1 MAIIKVLKRENPY
14 VQIDKIGVDDSN
26 LSWEATGLLT
36 YLIGRPNNWKI
47 NIAHLASVKKN
58 KETST
63 RNALLELRKAKYCH
77 YFEVRKSGKI
87 VETFYLVFEIPTE
100 YEEIKSNV
108 DIELKEGEKIFYKS
122 LSQKKEN
129 NNLNIQPEVENQQS
143 AKSMENSLSL
153 PKVEKPEM
161 EKPKVENQALI
172 NIDIKNNRMNI
183 KKNHEYDFKEN
194 DDNLTRIEELF
205 KEFGIDFSIKHKT
218 KIKELLQKNSV
229 DFLISH
235 FKKQYEI
242 LKKKENVKSIAA
254 VMSKHLFN
262 NTCEIDNTFVMQKE
276 EESKKEITSNIK
288 MDDVIE
294 TFLKLPIDKQ
304 EEIES
309 EILKKRKEINPQI
322 KKISTLIFYK
332 MIASDIRRILIRE
345 SLIFKFKS
353 I

>member
-14 VQIDKIGVDDSN
+14 VQIDKTGIDDPN

-36 YLIGRPNNWKI
+36 YLVGRPNNWKVNVI
-47 NIAHLASVKKN
+47 HLSSVKKN

-63 RNALLELRKAKYCH
+63 RKALLELRKYNYCH
-77 YFEVRKSGKI
+77 LFEIRKGGKYI
-87 VETFYLVFEIPTE
+87 EKFYLVFEVPTQ
-100 YEEIKSNV
+100 YDEIGSNI
-108 DIELKEGEKIFYKS
+108 DIELKEGEKIFYVKV
-122 LSQKKEN
+122 KEGIN
-129 NNLNIQPEVENQQS
+129 SNNLPEVENQL
-143 AKSMENSLSL
+143 MVENIENKEVL
-153 PKVEKPEM
+153 PNVEKPKM
-161 EKPKVENQALI
+161 VKPKVENQALI
-172 NIDIKNNRMNI
+172 NKELNNNRMN
-183 KKNHEYDFKEN
+183 KEKNHEYDLEEN
-194 DDNLTRIEELF
+194 DDNLRRIKEFF
-205 KEFGIDFSIKHKT
+205 KELGIDFSIKHKI

-276 EESKKEITSNIK
+276 EEGKKEITSNIK

-294 TFLKLPIDKQ
+294 TFLKLPVEKQ

-322 KKISTLIFYK
+322 KKISTIIFHK
-332 MIASDIRRILIRE
+332 MIASDIRKILIRE
-345 SLIFKFKS
+345 SLL
-353 I
+353 

>member
-14 VQIDKIGVDDSN
+14 VQIDKTGIDDPN

-36 YLIGRPNNWKI
+36 YLVGRPNNWKV
-47 NIAHLASVKKN
+47 NVMHLSSVKKN

-63 RNALLELRKAKYCH
+63 RKALLELRKYNYCH
-77 YFEVRKSGKI
+77 LFEIRKGGKYI
-87 VETFYLVFEIPTE
+87 EKFYLVFEVPTQ
-100 YEEIKSNV
+100 YDEISSNI
-108 DIELKEGEKIFYKS
+108 DIELKEEEKIFYVKV
-122 LSQKKEN
+122 KEGIN
-129 NNLNIQPEVENQQS
+129 SNNLPEVENQL
-143 AKSMENSLSL
+143 MVENIENKEVL
-153 PKVEKPEM
+153 PNVEKPKM
-161 EKPKVENQALI
+161 VKPKVENQALI
-172 NIDIKNNRMNI
+172 NKELNNNRMN
-183 KKNHEYDFKEN
+183 KEKNHEYDLEEN
-194 DDNLTRIEELF
+194 DDNLRRIKEFF
-205 KEFGIDFSIKHKT
+205 KELGIDFSIKHKI

-276 EESKKEITSNIK
+276 EEGKKEITSNIK

-294 TFLKLPIDKQ
+294 IFLKLPIEKQ
-304 EEIES
+304 EKIES

-322 KKISTLIFYK
+322 KKISSLIFHK
-332 MIASDIRRILIRE
+332 MIASDIKKILIKE
-345 SLIFKFKS
+345 NLL
-353 I
+353 

>member
-14 VQIDKIGVDDSN
+14 VQIDKTGIDDPN

-36 YLIGRPNNWKI
+36 YLVGRPNNWKV
-47 NIAHLASVKKN
+47 NVMHLSSVKKN

-63 RNALLELRKAKYCH
+63 RKALLELRKYNYCH
-77 YFEVRKSGKI
+77 LFEIRKGGKYI
-87 VETFYLVFEIPTE
+87 EKFYLVFEVPTQ
-100 YEEIKSNV
+100 YDEISSNI
-108 DIELKEGEKIFYKS
+108 DIELKEEEKIFYVKV
-122 LSQKKEN
+122 KEGIN
-129 NNLNIQPEVENQQS
+129 SNNLPEVENQL
-143 AKSMENSLSL
+143 MVENIENKGVL
-153 PKVEKPEM
+153 PNVEKPKM
-161 EKPKVENQALI
+161 VKPKVENQALI
-172 NIDIKNNRMNI
+172 NKELNNNRMN
-183 KKNHEYDFKEN
+183 KEKNHEYDLEEN
-194 DDNLTRIEELF
+194 DDNLRRIKEFF
-205 KEFGIDFSIKHKT
+205 KELGIDFSIKHKI

-276 EESKKEITSNIK
+276 EEGKKEITSNIK

-294 TFLKLPIDKQ
+294 TFLKLPVEKQ

-322 KKISTLIFYK
+322 KKISTIIFHK
-332 MIASDIRRILIRE
+332 MIASDIRKILIRE
-345 SLIFKFKS
+345 SLL
-353 I
+353 

>member
-14 VQIDKIGVDDSN
+14 VQIDKTGIDDPN

-36 YLIGRPNNWKI
+36 YLVGRPNNWKV
-47 NIAHLASVKKN
+47 NVMHLSSVKKN

-63 RNALLELRKAKYCH
+63 RKALLELRKYNYCH
-77 YFEVRKSGKI
+77 LFEIRKGGKYI
-87 VETFYLVFEIPTE
+87 EKFYLVFEVPTQ
-100 YEEIKSNV
+100 YDEISSNI
-108 DIELKEGEKIFYKS
+108 DIELKEEEKIFYVKV
-122 LSQKKEN
+122 KEGIN
-129 NNLNIQPEVENQQS
+129 SNNLPEVENQL
-143 AKSMENSLSL
+143 MVENIENKEVL
-153 PKVEKPEM
+153 PNVEKPKM
-161 EKPKVENQALI
+161 VKPKVENQALI
-172 NIDIKNNRMNI
+172 NKELNNNRMN
-183 KKNHEYDFKEN
+183 KEKNHEYDLEEN
-194 DDNLTRIEELF
+194 DDNLRRIKEFF
-205 KEFGIDFSIKHKT
+205 KELGIDFSIKHKI

-276 EESKKEITSNIK
+276 EEGKKEITSNIK

-294 TFLKLPIDKQ
+294 TFLKLPVEKQ

-322 KKISTLIFYK
+322 KKISTIIFHK
-332 MIASDIRRILIRE
+332 MIVSDIREILIRE
-345 SLIFKFKS
+345 SLL
-353 I
+353 

>member
-14 VQIDKIGVDDSN
+14 VQIDKTGVDDSD

-36 YLIGRPNNWKI
+36 YLIGRPHNWKI

-77 YFEVRKSGKI
+77 YFEVRTSGKI

-100 YEEIKSNV
+100 YEEIESNI

-122 LSQKKEN
+122 LSQKKKDN
-129 NNLNIQPEVENQQS
+129 NSDTQPEIENQQS
-143 AKSMENSLSL
+143 AKSKKNSLFL
-153 PKVEKPEM
+153 PKVENPKT

-172 NIDIKNNRMNI
+172 NIDIKNNRMNL
-183 KKNHEYDFKEN
+183 KKNHEYDFEKN
-194 DDNLTRIEELF
+194 DDNLRRIEELF
-205 KEFGIDFSIKHKT
+205 KEFGIDFSIKHKK
-218 KIKELLQKNSV
+218 KIKKLLQKNSV

-235 FKKQYEI
+235 YKKQYEI
-242 LKKKENVKSIAA
+242 LRKKENVKSIAA

-262 NTCEIDNTFVMQKE
+262 NTCEIDNAFVIQKE
-276 EESKKEITSNIK
+276 EESKKEVISSIK
-288 MDDVIE
+288 IDNVIE
-294 TFLKLPIDKQ
+294 IFLKLPIEKQ
-304 EEIES
+304 KKMER

-322 KKISTLIFYK
+322 KKISTFLFYK
-332 MIASDIRRILIRE
+332 MIASDIEILLARE
-345 SLIFKFKS
+345 KLI
-353 I
+353 

>member
-14 VQIDKIGVDDSN
+14 VQIDKTGIDDPN

-36 YLIGRPNNWKI
+36 YLVGRPNNWKVNVI
-47 NIAHLASVKKN
+47 HLSSVKKN

-63 RNALLELRKAKYCH
+63 RKALLELRKYNYCH
-77 YFEVRKSGKI
+77 LFEIRKGGKYI
-87 VETFYLVFEIPTE
+87 EKFYLVFEVPTQ
-100 YEEIKSNV
+100 YDEIGSNI
-108 DIELKEGEKIFYKS
+108 DIELKEGEKIFYVKV
-122 LSQKKEN
+122 KEGIN
-129 NNLNIQPEVENQQS
+129 SNNLPEVENQL
-143 AKSMENSLSL
+143 MVENIENKEVS
-153 PKVEKPEM
+153 PNVEKPKM
-161 EKPKVENQALI
+161 AKPKLENQALI
-172 NIDIKNNRMNI
+172 NKELNNNRMN
-183 KKNHEYDFKEN
+183 KEKNHEYDLEEN
-194 DDNLTRIEELF
+194 DDNLRRIKEFF
-205 KEFGIDFSIKHKT
+205 KELGIDFSIKHKI

-294 TFLKLPIDKQ
+294 IFLKLPIDKQ

-322 KKISTLIFYK
+322 KKISTIVFHK
-332 MIASDIRRILIRE
+332 MIASDIRKILIKE
-345 SLIFKFKS
+345 NLL
-353 I
+353 

>member
-14 VQIDKIGVDDSN
+14 VQIDKTGIDDPN

-36 YLIGRPNNWKI
+36 YLVGRPNNWKV
-47 NIAHLASVKKN
+47 NVMHLSSVKKN

-63 RNALLELRKAKYCH
+63 RKALLELRKYNYCH
-77 YFEVRKSGKI
+77 LFEIRKGGKYI
-87 VETFYLVFEIPTE
+87 EKFYLVFEVPTQ
-100 YEEIKSNV
+100 YDEISSNI
-108 DIELKEGEKIFYKS
+108 DIELKEEEKIFYVKV
-122 LSQKKEN
+122 KEGIN
-129 NNLNIQPEVENQQS
+129 SNNLPEVENQL
-143 AKSMENSLSL
+143 MVENIENKEVL

-194 DDNLTRIEELF
+194 DDNLKRIEELF
-205 KEFGIDFSIKHKT
+205 KEFGIDFSIKHKI
-218 KIKELLQKNSV
+218 KIEKLLQKNSV

-276 EESKKEITSNIK
+276 EEGKKEITSNIK

-294 TFLKLPIDKQ
+294 TFLKLPVEKQ

-322 KKISTLIFYK
+322 KKISTIIFHK
-332 MIASDIRRILIRE
+332 MIASDIRKILIRE
-345 SLIFKFKS
+345 SLL
-353 I
+353 

>member
-14 VQIDKIGVDDSN
+14 VQIDKTGIDDPN

-36 YLIGRPNNWKI
+36 YLVGRPNNWKV
-47 NIAHLASVKKN
+47 NVMHLSSVKKN

-63 RNALLELRKAKYCH
+63 RKALLELRKYNYCH
-77 YFEVRKSGKI
+77 LFEIRKGGKYI
-87 VETFYLVFEIPTE
+87 EKFYLVFEVPTQ
-100 YEEIKSNV
+100 YDEISSNI
-108 DIELKEGEKIFYKS
+108 DIELKEEEKIFYVKV
-122 LSQKKEN
+122 KEGIN
-129 NNLNIQPEVENQQS
+129 SNNLPEVENQL
-143 AKSMENSLSL
+143 MVENIENKEVL
-153 PKVEKPEM
+153 PNVEKPKM
-161 EKPKVENQALI
+161 VKPKVENQALI
-172 NIDIKNNRMNI
+172 NKELNNNRMN
-183 KKNHEYDFKEN
+183 KEKNHEYDLEEN
-194 DDNLTRIEELF
+194 DDNLRRIKEFF
-205 KEFGIDFSIKHKT
+205 KELGIDFSIKHKI

-276 EESKKEITSNIK
+276 EVGKKEITSNIK

-294 TFLKLPIDKQ
+294 TFLKLPVEKQ

-322 KKISTLIFYK
+322 KKISTIIFHK
-332 MIASDIRRILIRE
+332 MIASDIRKILIRE
-345 SLIFKFKS
+345 SLL
-353 I
+353 

>member
-63 RNALLELRKAKYCH
+63 RNTLLELRKAKYCH

-100 YEEIKSNV
+100 YEEIKSNI
-108 DIELKEGEKIFYKS
+108 DIELKEREKIFYKS
-122 LSQKKEN
+122 LSQKKKD
-129 NNLNIQPEVENQQS
+129 NNLNIQPEVENQQL

-153 PKVEKPEM
+153 PKVE
-161 EKPKVENQALI
+161 NQALI
-172 NIDIKNNRMNI
+172 NIDLKNNRMNI
-183 KKNHEYDFKEN
+183 KKNHEYDFEEK
-194 DDNLTRIEELF
+194 DNNLRRIKELF
-205 KEFGIDFSIKHKT
+205 KEFGIDFSVKHKI
-218 KIKELLQKNSV
+218 KVKELLQKNSV

-242 LKKKENVKSIAA
+242 LKKK
-254 VMSKHLFN
+254 
-262 NTCEIDNTFVMQKE
+262 
-276 EESKKEITSNIK
+276 K
-288 MDDVIE
+288 M
-294 TFLKLPIDKQ
+294 
-304 EEIES
+304 
-309 EILKKRKEINPQI
+309 
-322 KKISTLIFYK
+322 
-332 MIASDIRRILIRE
+332 
-345 SLIFKFKS
+345 
-353 I
+353 

>member
-14 VQIDKIGVDDSN
+14 VQIDKTGIDDPN

-36 YLIGRPNNWKI
+36 YLVGRPNNWKV
-47 NIAHLASVKKN
+47 NVMHLSSVKKN

-63 RNALLELRKAKYCH
+63 RKALLELRKYNYCH
-77 YFEVRKSGKI
+77 LFEIRKGGKYI
-87 VETFYLVFEIPTE
+87 EKFYLVFEVPTQ
-100 YEEIKSNV
+100 YDEISSNI
-108 DIELKEGEKIFYKS
+108 DIELKEEEKIFYVKV
-122 LSQKKEN
+122 KEGIN
-129 NNLNIQPEVENQQS
+129 SNNLPEVENQL
-143 AKSMENSLSL
+143 MVENIENKGVL
-153 PKVEKPEM
+153 PNVEKPKM
-161 EKPKVENQALI
+161 VKPKVENQALI
-172 NIDIKNNRMNI
+172 NKELNNNRMN
-183 KKNHEYDFKEN
+183 KEKNHEYDLEEN
-194 DDNLTRIEELF
+194 DDNLRRIKEFF
-205 KEFGIDFSIKHKT
+205 KELGIDFSIKHKI

-276 EESKKEITSNIK
+276 EEGKKEITSNIK

-294 TFLKLPIDKQ
+294 TFLKLPVEKQ

-309 EILKKRKEINPQI
+309 EISKKRKEINPQI
-322 KKISTLIFYK
+322 KKISTIIFHK
-332 MIASDIRRILIRE
+332 MIASDIRKILIRE
-345 SLIFKFKS
+345 SLL
-353 I
+353 

>member
-36 YLIGRPNNWKI
+36 YLIGRPHNWKI

-87 VETFYLVFEIPTE
+87 VETFYLIFEIPTE
-100 YEEIKSNV
+100 YEEIKSNI

-122 LSQKKEN
+122 LPQKKGN
-129 NNLNIQPEVENQQS
+129 NNLNTQPEVENQQL
-143 AKSMENSLSL
+143 AKSMENRLSL
-153 PKVEKPEM
+153 
-161 EKPKVENQALI
+161 PKVENQAL
-172 NIDIKNNRMNI
+172 MNI
-183 KKNHEYDFKEN
+183 KKNHEYGFEEK
-194 DDNLTRIEELF
+194 DNNLRRIKELF
-205 KEFGIDFSIKHKT
+205 KEFGIDFSIKHKI
-218 KIKELLQKNSV
+218 KVKELLQKNSV

-242 LKKKENVKSIAA
+242 LKKKENIKSIAA
-254 VMSKHLFN
+254 IMSKHLFN
-262 NTCEIDNTFVMQKE
+262 NTCEIDNTFIIQKE
-276 EESKKEITSNIK
+276 EESKKEFTTNIK
-288 MDDVIE
+288 IDEVIE
-294 TFLKLPIDKQ
+294 IFFKLPLEKQ

-322 KKISTLIFYK
+322 KKIITIVFHK
-332 MIASDIRRILIRE
+332 MIASDIREILIRE
-345 SLIFKFKS
+345 SLL
-353 I
+353 

>member
-14 VQIDKIGVDDSN
+14 VQIDKTGIDDPN

-36 YLIGRPNNWKI
+36 YLVGRPNNWKVNVI
-47 NIAHLASVKKN
+47 HLSSVKKN

-63 RNALLELRKAKYCH
+63 RKALLELRKYNYCH
-77 YFEVRKSGKI
+77 LFEIRKGGKYI
-87 VETFYLVFEIPTE
+87 EKFYLVFEVPTQ
-100 YEEIKSNV
+100 YDEISSNI
-108 DIELKEGEKIFYKS
+108 DIELKEEEKIFYVKV
-122 LSQKKEN
+122 KEGIN
-129 NNLNIQPEVENQQS
+129 SNNLPEVENQL
-143 AKSMENSLSL
+143 MVENIENKEVL
-153 PKVEKPEM
+153 PNVEKPKM
-161 EKPKVENQALI
+161 AKPKVENQALI
-172 NIDIKNNRMNI
+172 NKELNNNRMN
-183 KKNHEYDFKEN
+183 KEKNHEYDLEEN
-194 DDNLTRIEELF
+194 DDNLRRIKEFF
-205 KEFGIDFSIKHKT
+205 KELGIDFSIKHKI

-276 EESKKEITSNIK
+276 EEGKKEITSNIK

-294 TFLKLPIDKQ
+294 TFLKLPVEKQ

-322 KKISTLIFYK
+322 KKISTIVFHK
-332 MIASDIRRILIRE
+332 MIASDIRKILIKE
-345 SLIFKFKS
+345 NLL
-353 I
+353 

>member
-14 VQIDKIGVDDSN
+14 VQIDKTGIDDPN

-36 YLIGRPNNWKI
+36 YLVGRPNNWKV
-47 NIAHLASVKKN
+47 NVMHLSSVKKN

-63 RNALLELRKAKYCH
+63 RKALLELRKYNYCH
-77 YFEVRKSGKI
+77 LFEIRKGGKYI
-87 VETFYLVFEIPTE
+87 EKFYLVFEVPTQ
-100 YEEIKSNV
+100 YDEISSNI
-108 DIELKEGEKIFYKS
+108 DIELKEEEKIFYKS

-143 AKSMENSLSL
+143 AKSMENSFSL
-153 PKVEKPEM
+153 PKVEKSKT

-172 NIDIKNNRMNI
+172 NKELNNNRMN
-183 KKNHEYDFKEN
+183 KEKNHEYDLEEN
-194 DDNLTRIEELF
+194 DDNLRRIEELF
-205 KEFGIDFSIKHKT
+205 KEFGIDFSIKHKI
-218 KIKELLQKNSV
+218 KVKELLQKNSV
-229 DFLISH
+229 DFLINH

-262 NTCEIDNTFVMQKE
+262 NTCEIDNAFVIQKE
-276 EESKKEITSNIK
+276 EESKKEIATNMII
-288 MDDVIE
+288 DDVIE
-294 TFLKLPIDKQ
+294 IFFKLSIEKQ

-322 KKISTLIFYK
+322 KKISTIIFHK
-332 MIASDIRRILIRE
+332 MIASDIRKILIRE
-345 SLIFKFKS
+345 GLL
-353 I
+353 

>member
-14 VQIDKIGVDDSN
+14 VQIDKTGIDDPN

-36 YLIGRPNNWKI
+36 YLVGRPNNWKV
-47 NIAHLASVKKN
+47 NVMHLSSVKKN

-63 RNALLELRKAKYCH
+63 RKALLELRKYNYCH
-77 YFEVRKSGKI
+77 LFEIRKGGKYI
-87 VETFYLVFEIPTE
+87 EKFYLVFEVPTQ
-100 YEEIKSNV
+100 YDEISSNI
-108 DIELKEGEKIFYKS
+108 DIELKEEEKIFYVKV
-122 LSQKKEN
+122 KEGIN
-129 NNLNIQPEVENQQS
+129 SNNLPEVENQL
-143 AKSMENSLSL
+143 MVENIENKEVL
-153 PKVEKPEM
+153 PNVEKPKM
-161 EKPKVENQALI
+161 AKPKVENQALI
-172 NIDIKNNRMNI
+172 NKELNNNRMN
-183 KKNHEYDFKEN
+183 KEKNHEYDLEEN
-194 DDNLTRIEELF
+194 DDNLRRIKEFF
-205 KEFGIDFSIKHKT
+205 KELGIDFSIKHKI

-322 KKISTLIFYK
+322 KKISTIIFHK
-332 MIASDIRRILIRE
+332 MIASDIRKILIRE
-345 SLIFKFKS
+345 SLL
-353 I
+353 

>member
-14 VQIDKIGVDDSN
+14 VQIDKTGIDDPN

-36 YLIGRPNNWKI
+36 YLVGRPNNWKV
-47 NIAHLASVKKN
+47 NVMHLSSVKKN

-63 RNALLELRKAKYCH
+63 RKALLELRKYNYCH
-77 YFEVRKSGKI
+77 LFEIRKGGKYI
-87 VETFYLVFEIPTE
+87 EKFYLVFEVPTQ
-100 YEEIKSNV
+100 YDEISSNI
-108 DIELKEGEKIFYKS
+108 DIELKEEEKIFYVKV
-122 LSQKKEN
+122 KEGIN
-129 NNLNIQPEVENQQS
+129 SNNLPEVENQL
-143 AKSMENSLSL
+143 MVENIENKEVL
-153 PKVEKPEM
+153 PNVEKPKM
-161 EKPKVENQALI
+161 VKPKVENQALI
-172 NIDIKNNRMNI
+172 NKELNNNRMN
-183 KKNHEYDFKEN
+183 KEKNHEYDLEEN
-194 DDNLTRIEELF
+194 DDNLRRIKEFF
-205 KEFGIDFSIKHKT
+205 KELGIDFSIKHKI

-276 EESKKEITSNIK
+276 EEGKKDVVSNIK

-294 TFLKLPIDKQ
+294 TFLKLPVEKQ

-322 KKISTLIFYK
+322 KKISTIIFHK
-332 MIASDIRRILIRE
+332 MIASDIRKILIRE
-345 SLIFKFKS
+345 SLL
-353 I
+353 

>member
-14 VQIDKIGVDDSN
+14 VQIDKTGIDDPN

-36 YLIGRPNNWKI
+36 YLVGRPNNWKV
-47 NIAHLASVKKN
+47 NVMHLSSVKKN

-63 RNALLELRKAKYCH
+63 RKALLELRKYNYCH
-77 YFEVRKSGKI
+77 LFEIRKGGKYI
-87 VETFYLVFEIPTE
+87 EKFYLVFEVPTQ
-100 YEEIKSNV
+100 YDEISSNI
-108 DIELKEGEKIFYKS
+108 DIELKEEEKIFYVKV
-122 LSQKKEN
+122 KEGIN
-129 NNLNIQPEVENQQS
+129 SNNLPEVENQL
-143 AKSMENSLSL
+143 MVENIENKEVL
-153 PKVEKPEM
+153 PNVEKPKM
-161 EKPKVENQALI
+161 VKPKVENQALI
-172 NIDIKNNRMNI
+172 NKELNNNRMN
-183 KKNHEYDFKEN
+183 KEKNHEYDLEEN
-194 DDNLTRIEELF
+194 DDNLRRIKEFF
-205 KEFGIDFSIKHKT
+205 KELGIDFSIKHKI

-276 EESKKEITSNIK
+276 EEGKKEITSNIK

-294 TFLKLPIDKQ
+294 TFLKLPVEKQ

-309 EILKKRKEINPQI
+309 EILEKRKEINPQI
-322 KKISTLIFYK
+322 KKISPIVFHK
-332 MIASDIRRILIRE
+332 MIASDIRKILIRE
-345 SLIFKFKS
+345 GLL
-353 I
+353 

>member
-14 VQIDKIGVDDSN
+14 VQIDKTGIDDPN

-36 YLIGRPNNWKI
+36 YLVGRPNNWKV
-47 NIAHLASVKKN
+47 NVMHLSSVKKN

-63 RNALLELRKAKYCH
+63 RKALLELRKYNYCH
-77 YFEVRKSGKI
+77 LFEIRKGGKYI
-87 VETFYLVFEIPTE
+87 EKFYLVFEVPTQ
-100 YEEIKSNV
+100 YDEISSNI
-108 DIELKEGEKIFYKS
+108 DIELKEEEKIFYVKV
-122 LSQKKEN
+122 KEGIN
-129 NNLNIQPEVENQQS
+129 SNNLPEVENQL
-143 AKSMENSLSL
+143 MVENIENKEVL
-153 PKVEKPEM
+153 PNVEKPKM
-161 EKPKVENQALI
+161 AKPKLENQALI
-172 NIDIKNNRMNI
+172 NKELNNNRMN
-183 KKNHEYDFKEN
+183 KEKNHEYDLEEN
-194 DDNLTRIEELF
+194 DDNLRRIKEFF
-205 KEFGIDFSIKHKT
+205 KELGIDFSIKHKI

-276 EESKKEITSNIK
+276 EEGTKEITSNIK

-294 TFLKLPIDKQ
+294 TFLKLPIEKR
-304 EEIES
+304 EKIES

-322 KKISTLIFYK
+322 KKISTLVFHK
-332 MIASDIRRILIRE
+332 MIASDIKKILHKKNI
-345 SLIFKFKS
+345 L
-353 I
+353 

>member
-14 VQIDKIGVDDSN
+14 VQIDKTGIDDPN

-36 YLIGRPNNWKI
+36 YLVGRPNNWKV
-47 NIAHLASVKKN
+47 NVMHLSSVKKN

-63 RNALLELRKAKYCH
+63 RKALLELRKYNYCH
-77 YFEVRKSGKI
+77 LFEIRKGGKYI
-87 VETFYLVFEIPTE
+87 EKFYLVFEVPTQ
-100 YEEIKSNV
+100 YDEISSNI
-108 DIELKEGEKIFYKS
+108 DIELKEEEKIFYVKV
-122 LSQKKEN
+122 KEGIN
-129 NNLNIQPEVENQQS
+129 SNNLPEVENQL
-143 AKSMENSLSL
+143 MVENIENKEVL
-153 PKVEKPEM
+153 PNVEKPKM
-161 EKPKVENQALI
+161 VKPKVENQALI
-172 NIDIKNNRMNI
+172 NKELNNNRMN
-183 KKNHEYDFKEN
+183 KEKNHEYDLEEN
-194 DDNLTRIEELF
+194 DDNLRRIKEFF
-205 KEFGIDFSIKHKT
+205 KELGIDFSIKHKI

-276 EESKKEITSNIK
+276 EEGKKEITSNIK

-294 TFLKLPIDKQ
+294 IFLKLPIEKQ
-304 EEIES
+304 EKIES

-322 KKISTLIFYK
+322 KKISTIVFHK
-332 MIASDIRRILIRE
+332 MIASDIRKILIRE
-345 SLIFKFKS
+345 SLL
-353 I
+353 

>member
-14 VQIDKIGVDDSN
+14 VQIDKTGIDDPN

-36 YLIGRPNNWKI
+36 YLVGRPNNWKV
-47 NIAHLASVKKN
+47 NVMHLSSVKKN

-63 RNALLELRKAKYCH
+63 RKALLELRKYNYCH
-77 YFEVRKSGKI
+77 LFEIRKGGKYI
-87 VETFYLVFEIPTE
+87 EKFYLVFEVPTQ
-100 YEEIKSNV
+100 YDEISSNI
-108 DIELKEGEKIFYKS
+108 DIELKEEEKIFYVKV
-122 LSQKKEN
+122 KEGIN
-129 NNLNIQPEVENQQS
+129 SNNLPEVENQL
-143 AKSMENSLSL
+143 MVENIENKEVL
-153 PKVEKPEM
+153 PNVEKPKM
-161 EKPKVENQALI
+161 VKPKVENQALI
-172 NIDIKNNRMNI
+172 NKELNNNRMN
-183 KKNHEYDFKEN
+183 KEKNHEYDLEEN
-194 DDNLTRIEELF
+194 DDNLRRIKEFF
-205 KEFGIDFSIKHKT
+205 KELGIDFSIKHKI

-294 TFLKLPIDKQ
+294 TFLKLPIEKQ

-322 KKISTLIFYK
+322 KKISTIIFHK
-332 MIASDIRRILIRE
+332 MIASDIRKILIRE
-345 SLIFKFKS
+345 SLL
-353 I
+353 

>member
-14 VQIDKIGVDDSN
+14 VQIDKTGIDDPN

-36 YLIGRPNNWKI
+36 YLVGRPNNWKV
-47 NIAHLASVKKN
+47 NVMHLSSVKKN

-63 RNALLELRKAKYCH
+63 RKALLELRKYNYCH
-77 YFEVRKSGKI
+77 LFEIRKGGKYI
-87 VETFYLVFEIPTE
+87 EKFYLVFEVPTQ
-100 YEEIKSNV
+100 YDEISSNI
-108 DIELKEGEKIFYKS
+108 DIELKEEEKIFYVKV
-122 LSQKKEN
+122 KEGIN
-129 NNLNIQPEVENQQS
+129 SNNLPEVENQL
-143 AKSMENSLSL
+143 MVENIENKEVL
-153 PKVEKPEM
+153 PNVEKPKM
-161 EKPKVENQALI
+161 VKPKVENQALI
-172 NIDIKNNRMNI
+172 NKELNNNRMN
-183 KKNHEYDFKEN
+183 KEKNHEYDLEEN
-194 DDNLTRIEELF
+194 DDNLRRIKEFF
-205 KEFGIDFSIKHKT
+205 KELGIDFSIKHKI

-242 LKKKENVKSIAA
+242 LKKKENIKSIAA

-276 EESKKEITSNIK
+276 EEGKKEITSNIK

-294 TFLKLPIDKQ
+294 TFLKLPVEKQ

-322 KKISTLIFYK
+322 KKISTIIFHK
-332 MIASDIRRILIRE
+332 MIASDIRKILIRE
-345 SLIFKFKS
+345 SLL
-353 I
+353 

>member
-14 VQIDKIGVDDSN
+14 VQIDKTGIDDPN

-36 YLIGRPNNWKI
+36 YLVGRPNNWKV
-47 NIAHLASVKKN
+47 NVMHLSSVKKN

-63 RNALLELRKAKYCH
+63 RKALLELRKYNYCH
-77 YFEVRKSGKI
+77 LFEIRKGGKYI
-87 VETFYLVFEIPTE
+87 EKFYLVFEVPTQ
-100 YEEIKSNV
+100 YDEISSNI
-108 DIELKEGEKIFYKS
+108 DIELKEEEKIFYVKV
-122 LSQKKEN
+122 KEGIN
-129 NNLNIQPEVENQQS
+129 SNNLPEVENQL
-143 AKSMENSLSL
+143 MVENIENKGVL
-153 PKVEKPEM
+153 PNVEKPKM
-161 EKPKVENQALI
+161 VKPKVENQALI
-172 NIDIKNNRMNI
+172 NKELNNNRMN
-183 KKNHEYDFKEN
+183 KEKNHEYDLEEN
-194 DDNLTRIEELF
+194 DDNLRRIKEFF
-205 KEFGIDFSIKHKT
+205 KELGIDFSIKHKI

-262 NTCEIDNTFVMQKE
+262 NTCEIDNTFVIQKE
-276 EESKKEITSNIK
+276 EEGKKDVASNIK

-294 TFLKLPIDKQ
+294 TFLKLPIEKQ

-322 KKISTLIFYK
+322 KKISTLVFHK
-332 MIASDIRRILIRE
+332 MIASDIRKILQKKG
-345 SLIFKFKS
+345 LL
-353 I
+353 

>member
-14 VQIDKIGVDDSN
+14 VQIDKIEVDDSN

-47 NIAHLASVKKN
+47 NIVHLASVKKN

-87 VETFYLVFEIPTE
+87 VETFYLIFEIPTE
-100 YEEIKSNV
+100 YEEIKSNI

-122 LSQKKEN
+122 LPQKKGN
-129 NNLNIQPEVENQQS
+129 NNLNTQPEVENQQL
-143 AKSMENSLSL
+143 AKSMENRLSL
-153 PKVEKPEM
+153 
-161 EKPKVENQALI
+161 PKVENQAL
-172 NIDIKNNRMNI
+172 MNI
-183 KKNHEYDFKEN
+183 KKNHEYGFEEK
-194 DDNLTRIEELF
+194 DNNLRRIKELF
-205 KEFGIDFSIKHKT
+205 KEFGIDFSIKHKI
-218 KIKELLQKNSV
+218 KVKELLQKNSV

-242 LKKKENVKSIAA
+242 LKKKENIKSIAA
-254 VMSKHLFN
+254 IMSKHLFN
-262 NTCEIDNTFVMQKE
+262 NTCEIDNTFIIQKE
-276 EESKKEITSNIK
+276 EESKKEFTTNIK
-288 MDDVIE
+288 IDEVIE
-294 TFLKLPIDKQ
+294 IFFKLPLEKQ

-322 KKISTLIFYK
+322 KKIITLVFHK
-332 MIASDIRRILIRE
+332 MIASYIREILIR
-345 SLIFKFKS
+345 
-353 I
+353 